1 MNFRSSWHSE
11 SLRDL
16 GMEAGLRRSRG
27 QLRVVLKLAPLLV
40 TECKSSG
47 VDIDCISVAKSPS
60 VAALVS
66 YIVPQLHTR
75 LADDTVCKLSSIAR
89 DKTCSPVAAETTSAE
104 SHVADVAAWRISRRS
119 GFHIDDWPGFAR
131 LPIVSSNNIASAL
144 SLHHWGRIT
153 PGRPAAVPRPRVR
166 TRRSLGSP

>member
-1 MNFRSSWHSE
+1 
-11 SLRDL
+11 
-16 GMEAGLRRSRG
+16 MEAELRRSRG
-27 QLRVVLKLAPLLV
+27 QRRVVLKLAPLLV

-66 YIVPQLHTR
+66 FIVLQLNTR
-75 LADDTVCKLSSIAR
+75 LADDSVCKLSLITR
-89 DKTCSPVAAETTSAE
+89 DKTCNAVAAAGASLGGD
-104 SHVADVAAWRISRRS
+104 VADVASWRISRRS

-144 SLHHWGRIT
+144 SRYTTGAEL
-153 PGRPAAVPRPRVR
+153 PPAG
-166 TRRSLGSP
+166 L